1 MELWYTEDQN
11 NILRF
16 SYRVNQSLHVEKTPF
31 QHLAVL
37 DTVGFGRMLVLDGI
51 VQTTVWDEFIYHEMI
66 AHVPLNT
73 HPNPKKVL
81 IIGGGDGGTAREVVR
96 HPRVEKA
103 VMVEIDERVVAAAR
117 EYLPELSGELDNP
130 KLDLRFTDGIKHV
143 AASRNEYDVV
153 IIDSTDPVGP
163 AVGLFSR
170 EFYGQVYQALKED
183 GLFVAQ
189 TESPLFNTDV
199 LARIC
204 KDVGAIF
211 PVVRTYLACVP
222 SYPGGLWSFTLGS
235 KKYDPLEVKPEIIPA
250 LSYRYYNLQVHRAAF
265 ALPQFLK
272 EALGQG

>member
-11 NILRF
+11 NVLRY
-16 SYRVNQSLHVEKTPF
+16 SYRVNRSLHVEKTPF

-37 DTVGFGRMLVLDGI
+37 DTAGFGRMLVLDGI
-51 VQTTVWDEFIYHEMI
+51 VQTTVWDEYIYHEMI

-73 HPNPKKVL
+73 HPAPRRVL

-103 VMVEIDERVVAAAR
+103 VMVEIDERVVAVAR
-117 EYLPELSGELDNP
+117 QFLPELSGALDDP
-130 KLDLRFTDGIKHV
+130 KIDLRFADGIEHV
-143 AASRNEYDVV
+143 AQSHDEYDVV

-170 EFYGQVYQALKED
+170 EFYGQVYHALKED

-189 TESPLFNTDV
+189 TESPLFNTDM
-199 LARIC
+199 LARIT
-204 KDVGAIF
+204 KDIEAFF

-222 SYPGGLWSFTLGS
+222 SYPGGLWSFTMGS
-235 KKYDPLEVKPEIIPA
+235 KKHDPLMVKPESIPA
-250 LSYRYYNLQVHRAAF
+250 LSYRYYNPEVHRAAF

-272 EALGQG
+272 EALARG